1 MSTGFATQMTAQGID
16 VEIRPADLKDVGKY
30 ALLAKAAQEWL
41 RSRGLGQY
49 VPAAHETPAALA
61 ARVDSGTLY
70 AVWRDGAA
78 VAFFHLSAAPSP
90 WWPADGVPA
99 LYLAGVVV
107 DRALRGQG
115 VGRQIIAWSA
125 AEARRRSCECLRLDC
140 HAGNPWLRHYYE
152 AQGFVLRGELE
163 QHPGYR
169 GCLFERTA

>member
-1 MSTGFATQMTAQGID
+1 MSAEEID
-16 VEIRPADLKDVGKY
+16 VEICLADLKDVGKY
-30 ALLAKAAQEWL
+30 ALLAKAAQAWL

-49 VPAAHETPAALA
+49 VPVAHEAPEALA

-70 AVWRDGAA
+70 AVWREGA
-78 VAFFHLSAAPSP
+78 VVGFFNLDAAPSP

-125 AEARRRSCECLRLDC
+125 IEARRRGCPCLRLDC
-140 HAGNPWLRHYYE
+140 HAGNPWLRQYYE
-152 AQGFVLRGELE
+152 TQGFVLRGELE

-169 GCLFERTA
+169 GCLYERPV